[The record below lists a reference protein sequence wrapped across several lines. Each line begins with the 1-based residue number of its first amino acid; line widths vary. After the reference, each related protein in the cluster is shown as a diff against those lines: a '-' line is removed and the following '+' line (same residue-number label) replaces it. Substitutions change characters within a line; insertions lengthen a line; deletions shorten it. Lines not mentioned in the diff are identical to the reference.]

1 MIKNQSIEM
10 TSDMLK
16 VIQDCRSRVL
26 SDSLKD
32 EVRVF
37 LNLEDDSVPFDSIYV
52 SQEQRVIDNLS
63 IELSDIQNWFY
74 END

>member
-32 EVRVF
+32 EVRLF

-52 SQEQRVIDNLS
+52 SQEQRIIDNLS